1 MALSFLNNFKPIS
14 AAEWKQKIQ
23 VDLKGADYNK
33 TLLTSTLE
41 GITIKPFYHLDTF
54 KKLNIPTPTTDFK
67 ICQNILIHSEE
78 EANKIATNALLKGAN
93 SLKFIVDKLFNF
105 ENIFKNLLNKNCEF
119 HFQFNFLDQIFL
131 LKLSE
136 FLKNKTFYF
145 NIDPIGHLTE
155 TGNWFY
161 NFKEDFKILSQ
172 LSTKIKK
179 QYLIG
184 VNVDLYQN
192 SGANIVQQ
200 IAYGLAHAN
209 EYLNQFGG
217 GIANQIQFNIAIG
230 NNYFF
235 EISKIRA
242 IRYLYN
248 LITNTYNQNTVAQV
262 FTQPS
267 FRNKTIYDYNVNMLR
282 TTTECMSGVLGGA
295 NTISNISY
303 DNVFHNSNDFGERI
317 AKNQLL
323 ILKEESYFKNAQ
335 NIATNSYYIE
345 EITNQLV
352 EKSLILFKEIEK
364 SGGFLKQLKE
374 GTIQRKIK
382 ENAQKEQQLFDEKKL
397 ILVGTNSFKQEDEIL
412 KNELEKPV
420 SSKKNYKKT
429 SIIPIIPKRLA
440 EEVEQTRLKNEA

>member
-1 MALSFLNNFKPIS
+1 MALSFLNNFKPIT

-54 KKLNIPTPTTDFK
+54 KKLKIPTPTTDFK

-93 SLKFIVDKLFNF
+93 ALKFIVDKPFNF
-105 ENIFKNLLNKNCEF
+105 ENIFENLLNKNYEF
-119 HFQFNFLDQIFL
+119 HFQFNFLDQLFL
-131 LKLSE
+131 LELSE
-136 FLKNKTFYF
+136 FLKNEIFYL
-145 NIDPIGHLTE
+145 NIDPIGQLTE

-161 NFKEDFKILSQ
+161 NFKEDFKILAQ

-179 QYLIG
+179 HHLVGI
-184 VNVDLYQN
+184 NSKLYQN
-192 SGANIVQQ
+192 AGANTVQQ
-200 IAYGLAHAN
+200 IAYSLAHAN
-209 EYLNQFGG
+209 EYLTQFGG
-217 GIANQIQFNIAIG
+217 EIVNQIQFNIAIG

-235 EISKIRA
+235 EIAKIRA

-248 LITNTYNQNTVAQV
+248 LISNTYNKNTIAQV
-262 FTQPS
+262 FAQPS

-282 TTTECMSGVLGGA
+282 TTTECMSGILGGT
-295 NTISNISY
+295 NTIANISY
-303 DNVFHNSNDFGERI
+303 DNVFHYPNEFGERI
-317 AKNQLL
+317 ARNQLL

-352 EKSLILFKEIEK
+352 EKSLTIFKEIEK

-382 ENAQKEQQLFDEKKL
+382 ENAQKEQQLFNENKL
-397 ILVGTNSFKQEDEIL
+397 ILVGTNSFKQENESL
-412 KNELEKPV
+412 KNNLEKHPFT
-420 SSKKNYKKT
+420 KKNYKKT

-440 EEVEQTRLKNEA
+440 EEVEQIRLKNEA